1 MADQKLTYRLKQSQ
15 RKTISVYVSNDGSID
30 VLAPRAMDKEE
41 IDTLVHKKIYL
52 IQKKRAE
59 FRVLNETRRSREAV
73 SGETFQYLGRNY
85 RLEFDPDCPELILK
99 DGRFRISRRPQE
111 EVFQSM
117 VDFYRER
124 GKIKIRERVE
134 HFSLQMGL
142 DYRHIRIMDLKT
154 RWASC
159 NDHGD
164 VNFHWKCMMA
174 PLQILDYVVVHEL
187 AHLKHHRHT
196 DAFWALVD
204 RVLPDYRD
212 RKEWLKL
219 NGAGMDL

>member
-1 MADQKLTYRLKQSQ
+1 MIGDRLTYRLKQSG
-15 RKTISVYVSNDGSID
+15 RKTISVYVSPDGSID
-30 VLAPRAMDKEE
+30 VLAPRALDKNE
-41 IDTLVHKKIYL
+41 IDSLVHRKVYQ

-85 RLEFDPDCPELILK
+85 RLEFDPASVDLILK
-99 DGRFRISRRPQE
+99 DGKFRISRRPQE

-117 VDFYRER
+117 VDFYKQR
-124 GKIKIRERVE
+124 GKIKVRERVQ
-134 HFSLQMGL
+134 HYASLMGL
-142 DYRHIRIMDLKT
+142 EYRHIRIMDLKT

-159 NDHGD
+159 NDLGD
-164 VNFHWKCMMA
+164 LNFHWKTMMA
-174 PLQILDYVVVHEL
+174 PITILDYTIVHEL

-212 RKEWLKL
+212 RKEWLRV

>member
-1 MADQKLTYRLKQSQ
+1 MVDQKLTYRLKQSQ
-15 RKTISVYVSNDGSID
+15 RKTISVYVSSDGSID
-30 VLAPRAMDKEE
+30 VLAPRAMEKEE
-41 IDTLVHKKIYL
+41 IDILVHKKVYL

-59 FRVLNETRRSREAV
+59 FRVLNEARRNREAV

-85 RLEFDPDCPELILK
+85 RLEFDFSCPDLILK
-99 DGRFRISRRPQE
+99 DGRFRISRQPQD
-111 EVFQSM
+111 EVFQAM
-117 VDFYRER
+117 IEFYRQR
-124 GKIKIRERVE
+124 GKIKVRERIQYYS
-134 HFSLQMGL
+134 SLMGL
-142 DYRHIRIMDLKT
+142 EYRHIRIMDLKS

-159 NDHGD
+159 NDLGD
-164 VNFHWKCMMA
+164 LNFHWKVMMA
-174 PLQILDYVVVHEL
+174 PITILDYIVVHEL

>member
-30 VLAPRAMDKEE
+30 VLAPRAMDKNE

-85 RLEFDPDCPELILK
+85 RLEFDPDCHELILK
-99 DGRFRISRRPQE
+99 DGRFRISRRSQD

-117 VDFYRER
+117 IDFYRQR
-124 GKIKIRERVE
+124 GKIKLKERVQQYS
-134 HFSLQMGL
+134 SLMGL

-159 NDHGD
+159 NNLGD
-164 VNFHWKCMMA
+164 LNFHWKCMMA

-187 AHLKHHRHT
+187 AHIKHHRHT

-204 RVLPDYRD
+204 RVLTDYRE
-212 RKEWLKL
+212 RKEWLRV